1 MAWQQL
7 KTGFSERPTLSQ
19 QNLADSSSS
28 LAFAI
33 ACHKNSGPQGHSIFI
48 DLRHR
53 EEERVEKEKQDKDE
67 KNAQARDRTK
77 QAEEISQAR
86 FEKIEK
92 GIVRRLL
99 TKWCKAIKVQ
109 FKLLMSGQ
117 IAMKQRRIQIETEQE
132 KERKA
137 DQEKKEIEGT
147 EKRRRMR
154 ASAQVKER
162 ERARLQK
169 SDPAELIQKVKDMWV
184 QHCNT
189 ITSTELGKDKGNE
202 DKRLLREDIQE
213 LVLDTLATGSRACDI
228 FDVCAV
234 SFFRNVLLPPATFPW
249 ILLRNPCTHSCF
261 QLCRNSTQTF

>member
-1 MAWQQL
+1 MPWQQL
-7 KTGFSERPTLSQ
+7 KTGFSERPTLSH

-48 DLRHR
+48 DLRNR
-53 EEERVEKEKQDKDE
+53 EEERVEVKDQREKDARKTSAEKSSQD
-67 KNAQARDRTK
+67 
-77 QAEEISQAR
+77 R

-92 GIVRRLL
+92 GIVRRLF
-99 TKWCKAIKVQ
+99 TKWSKAMQVK
-109 FKLLMSGQ
+109 FDLLMSGKT
-117 IAMKQRRIQIETEQE
+117 AMKQWRTQIKDEQE
-132 KERKA
+132 KERIA
-137 DQEKKEIEGT
+137 DQEKKEMEGT

-189 ITSTELGKDKGNE
+189 ITSNELGKDKGNE
-202 DKRLLREDIQE
+202 DTRLLREDIQE
-213 LVLDTLATGSRACDI
+213 LVLDTLDTGSRACDV

-249 ILLRNPCTHSCF
+249 ILLRNPCMHSYF